1 MGQVLR
7 RAAVSLHSEGR
18 PSSKIK
24 ESSGIPLTVSVSRV
38 PFISFLVHSYLYR
51 LLVLYLKRTQLH
63 DYGLE
68 SFQTQA

>member
-24 ESSGIPLTVSVSRV
+24 ESSGIPLTGSVSRV

>member
-7 RAAVSLHSEGR
+7 RVAVSLHSEGR
-18 PSSKIK
+18 PTSKIK

>member
-24 ESSGIPLTVSVSRV
+24 KSSGIPLFVSVSRV
-38 PFISFLVHSYLYR
+38 PFISFLVHSYLYH
-51 LLVLYLKRTQLH
+51 LLVLCLRRTQLY

>member
-24 ESSGIPLTVSVSRV
+24 ESSGIPLTGSVSRV
-38 PFISFLVHSYLYR
+38 PFISFLVHSYLYH
-51 LLVLYLKRTQLH
+51 LLVLCLRGTQLY
-63 DYGLE
+63 DYGLQ